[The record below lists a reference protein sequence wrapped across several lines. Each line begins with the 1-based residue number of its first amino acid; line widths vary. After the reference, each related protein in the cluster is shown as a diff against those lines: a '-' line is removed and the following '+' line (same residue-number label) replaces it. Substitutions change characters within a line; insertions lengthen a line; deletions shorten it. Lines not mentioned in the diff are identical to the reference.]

1 MDMDTFINDISIQ
14 KESGNTFSATLTLQ
28 EDLPFFQG
36 HFPGNPV
43 FPGVG
48 YIFIAEKLAE
58 RFTGYTLKIK
68 QLKKTKFF
76 APSRPGDILNI
87 SGNVAEDVSG
97 GGLLT
102 IQVSFT
108 SNKAE
113 RICSVKMI
121 VEKKNEPSPF

>member
-1 MDMDTFINDISIQ
+1 MDTDTFINGIDI
-14 KESGNTFSATLTLQ
+14 KEENSSTFSASLSLP

-48 YIFIAEKLAE
+48 YIFIAEKLSE
-58 RFTGYTLKIK
+58 RFTEHALKIK

-87 SGNVAEDVSG
+87 SGNVSEDISG
-97 GGLLT
+97 GELLT

-108 SNKAE
+108 STRAE

-121 VEKKNEPSPF
+121 VEKKQ